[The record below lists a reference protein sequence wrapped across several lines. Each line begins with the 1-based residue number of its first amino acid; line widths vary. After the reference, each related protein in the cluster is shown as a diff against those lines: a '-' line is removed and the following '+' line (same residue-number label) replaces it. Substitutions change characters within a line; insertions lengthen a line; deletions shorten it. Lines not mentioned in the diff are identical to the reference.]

1 MFFERHIRIR
11 PSNMK
16 KIAAILCFSVLA
28 VSAFA
33 QKKTYIDKE
42 KGYNVIAEVSYVGAN
57 LPEDGISECRT
68 TLYNWNMETGV
79 SSKQVKR
86 ITREVDWGMKRAL
99 ADAKAG
105 NGQTFVV
112 RITPVPADEKATIY
126 YVTALITVND
136 SKYEF
141 WDVYETVMN
150 LDGTSAVAQK
160 PENQKPAGKQTANSQ
175 PTGQQQDSSVY
186 FDQKTGY
193 KGRATA
199 TKAGAN
205 LSKEAVSKL
214 KAEMLSFSKK
224 GGAEPVE
231 VQRFTKEESWLLQQ
245 ALKKHKLAVGDTFI
259 ATVIPEPKQGTSGFY
274 SLVVVL
280 TIAKTDA
287 QKKSCSYSF
296 TAYKTLQ

>member
-150 LDGTSAVAQK
+150 LDGTPAVAQK
-160 PENQKPAGKQTANSQ
+160 PEVQATAPTAKAQSAPAQKTDG
-175 PTGQQQDSSVY
+175 VY

-205 LSKEAVSKL
+205 LSKEAVAKL

-224 GGAEPVE
+224 DGAEPVE

-259 ATVIPEPKQGTSGFY
+259 ATVIPEPKQGASGFY